1 MINYTSGPIT
11 ILNMKAIRRMT
22 SEELNSQ
29 SEAGQTNRQTNKPK
43 NYMPP

>member
-1 MINYTSGPIT
+1 
-11 ILNMKAIRRMT
+11 MKAIRPMT

-29 SEAGQTNRQTNKPK
+29 SEVGQTNRQTNKPK